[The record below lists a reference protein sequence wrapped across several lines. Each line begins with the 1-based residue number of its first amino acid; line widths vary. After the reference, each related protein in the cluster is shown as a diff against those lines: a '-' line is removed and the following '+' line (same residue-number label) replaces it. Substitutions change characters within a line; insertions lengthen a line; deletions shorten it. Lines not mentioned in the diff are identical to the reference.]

1 MARII
6 KNRFPAKCR
15 RCGSQVAV
23 GEQVTW
29 ESGEGIEH
37 LRCEPHME
45 FESEDS
51 DSHWNEKASIV
62 RAAGSGSYYG
72 GY

>member
-1 MARII
+1 MVRII

-15 RCGSQVAV
+15 RCGSDVAV

-45 FESEDS
+45 FESEGS
-51 DSHWNEKASIV
+51 YSHCNEEASFV
-62 RAAGSGSYYG
+62 RVAEFDSYYG
-72 GY
+72 DY

>member
-6 KNRFPAKCR
+6 KNKFPAKCR

-23 GEQVTW
+23 GEPVTW

-45 FESEDS
+45 FEE
-51 DSHWNEKASIV
+51 EASIV
-62 RAAGSGSYYG
+62 RAAESDSYYG
-72 GY
+72 DY